1 MESFNW
7 KIRPGMRAE
16 REPRVQTIR
25 FGDGYEQRRA
35 DGLNILQSR
44 YAIMLSGPH
53 ATMQAVEDFLTRH
66 SGIRAFLWQPPGQP
80 DPAAFVCRRWSAVRL
95 ARRTEI
101 TGEFEQVPA

>member
-1 MESFNW
+1 METFSW
-7 KIRPGMRAE
+7 KVRPGMRAE

-35 DGLNILQSR
+35 DGLNVLQSR

-53 ATMQAVEDFLTRH
+53 ATMQEVDDFLMRH
-66 SGIRAFLWQPPGQP
+66 CSIRAFMWLPPGQTA
-80 DPAAFVCRRWSAVRL
+80 PAVFICRRWSTVKL

-101 TGEFEQVPA
+101 NGEFEQIPA